1 MALKVNSNIAAL
13 NALRHL
19 QQTER
24 DLGQNLERLSSG
36 RKLNHAA
43 DGPASLVISEQMKSQ
58 ISGLG
63 QAIRNSESSISMV
76 QTTEGALNEVS
87 NMLIN
92 LRQLAVHAANEGTND
107 EKILQADQ
115 NEVENILSTLKN
127 VSRNTQ
133 FGTRTL
139 LDGSNSATGI
149 AVGDGLEF
157 VSASE
162 GSKSTSADGFKVDI
176 TQVATRS
183 TAIGTRRLSLEDV
196 SLSDPNKSVSF
207 VINEGGR
214 TVSIDLKNNKELSQT
229 IEKLISTAI
238 RNGSPESRLR
248 SERAIQQLIA
258 HEMQRVTD
266 DAGMD
271 LDVFIYKPSDKL
283 GPFLES
289 FDTLNEV
296 LKEVAR
302 TPGEIN
308 EFVTDLVSGMDEVIV
323 LRHREFGSDPSFTV
337 SSSLD
342 SYFRANTKAHEAVF
356 ALPGRDVEGT
366 IGGLPEVDAGGAAM
380 GRGQFLTGAPGAEAE
395 GVTIKYGET
404 TDDVIYEIFNRNDN
418 RFNGLLKREQDN
430 EFLAGEEIEGYV
442 HVTQNSLVFQI
453 GPNQGQLRRFSVD
466 SINPEH
472 LANRVENGS
481 NFRSLAEIDVMD
493 ADSAQDSLL
502 LIDKAIDDVSTMR
515 GNLGSFQKNALEA
528 NLNSL
533 RVAKENLTASESILA
548 DTDMAQEMSTLVKNQ
563 ILLSSG
569 TAMLAQANQVP
580 QSVLQLL
587 NSNG

>member
-1 MALKVNSNIAAL
+1 MALRVNSNIAAL

-19 QQTER
+19 QKTER
-24 DLGQNLERLSSG
+24 ELGQNLERLSSG

-63 QAIRNSESSISMV
+63 QAIVNSESSISMI

-127 VSRNTQ
+127 ISRNTQ

-139 LDGSNSATGI
+139 LDGSNSATGV

-162 GSKSTSADGFKVDI
+162 GSKSTSADGFKVNI

-183 TAIGTRRLSLEDV
+183 MAIGTRRLSLQDV
-196 SLSDPNKSVSF
+196 SSTDPNNSISF

-214 TVSIDLKNNKELSQT
+214 TVSIDLKNNNDLRQT
-229 IEKLISTAI
+229 IEKLVISAQ
-238 RNGSPESRLR
+238 RNGTPEAKLR
-248 SERAIQQLIA
+248 TERAIQQLIA

-266 DAGMD
+266 EAGME
-271 LDVFIYKPSDKL
+271 LDVFIYRPSDNL
-283 GPFLES
+283 GPFLEN
-289 FDTLNEV
+289 FDTLNDA
-296 LKEVAR
+296 LKEIAR
-302 TPGEIN
+302 TPGEIT
-308 EFVTDLVSGMDEVIV
+308 EFATGMDEIIV
-323 LRHREFGSDPSFTV
+323 LRHRQFGSDPGFTV
-337 SSSLD
+337 SSTLD
-342 SYFRANTKAHEAVF
+342 NYFGAETKAHEAVY
-356 ALPGRDVEGT
+356 ALSGRDVEGT
-366 IGGLPEVDAGGAAM
+366 IGGFPEVSAGGVAM
-380 GRGQFLTGAPGAEAE
+380 GRGQLLTGAPGAEAD
-395 GVTIKYGET
+395 GITLKYGET
-404 TDDVIYEIFNRNDN
+404 TDDVIYEIFNRTDN
-418 RFNGLLKREQDN
+418 RFTGLLKREQDN
-430 EFLAGEEIEGYV
+430 EILVGEDIDGFV
-442 HVTQNSLVFQI
+442 HVSQNSLVFQI

-466 SINPEH
+466 SIDPEQ
-472 LANRVENGS
+472 LANRVENDS
-481 NFRSLAEIDVMD
+481 KFQSLAEIDLLDSD
-493 ADSAQDSLL
+493 AAQDSLM
-502 LIDKAIDDVSTMR
+502 LIDQAIDDVSTMR

-528 NLNSL
+528 NLHSL
-533 RVAKENLTASESILA
+533 RVSKENLTASESLLA
-548 DTDMAQEMSTLVKNQ
+548 DTDMAQEMSSLVKNQ
-563 ILLSSG
+563 ILLSAG